1 MKMRIIPIMILL
13 FLMVGGILTSQGAT
27 TFIGSTIQRVDPTQ
41 QTITFRT
48 QEGQSWTLRVADPNL
63 LTKEPPNKGD
73 EVSLEID
80 LDGKVTKI
88 VTVADSSQ
96 LKN

>member
-1 MKMRIIPIMILL
+1 MKMRIIPIIILL
-13 FLMVGGILTSQGAT
+13 FLMGGGIPTSEGAT
-27 TFIGSTIQRVDPTQ
+27 TFIGSTIQRIDPAQ

-48 QEGQSWTLRVADPNL
+48 HEGQSWTLHVADPNL

-73 EVSLEID
+73 QVSLETD

-88 VTVADSSQ
+88 VKVADSSQ